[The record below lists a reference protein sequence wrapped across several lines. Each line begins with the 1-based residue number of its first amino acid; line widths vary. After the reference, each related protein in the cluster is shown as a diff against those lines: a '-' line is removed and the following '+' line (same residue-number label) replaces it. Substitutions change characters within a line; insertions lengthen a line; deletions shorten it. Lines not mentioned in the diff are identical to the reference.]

1 MIPIGDML
9 YDRLAYSAEAVQQE
23 EAHSMIDKNEM
34 ATTIPP
40 IRVSLP
46 QEAPVASLQSAR
58 STVEGEDPSAIDLP
72 TVKTVRATVRYGG
85 WLAPMPLDEDD
96 FVEPC
101 EDFPL
106 IPLSWNCWRVH
117 VPLAWTAAVR
127 MKPTNDYCCFHRAML
142 RH

>member
-46 QEAPVASLQSAR
+46 QEAPVASLPSAR
-58 STVEGEDPSAIDLP
+58 ETVKCEVPSDFDLP
-72 TVKTVRATVRYGG
+72 RVKTVRATVRYGG

-101 EDFPL
+101 EEPEPL
-106 IPLSWNCWRVH
+106 PLPVAKTIR
-117 VPLAWTAAVR
+117 AKVR
-127 MKPTNDYCCFHRAML
+127 RAGAIEPMAFEEE
-142 RH
+142 